1 MVSKKTRKNRQK
13 ADIRLAIHLLA
24 MRQMNLTTS
33 VNDALLAMWQRI
45 DDLQKEVEKL
55 KEDCNYEAYK
65 KRLEAKPGRRAGRAG
80 KLYGDM

>member
-13 ADIRLAIHLLA
+13 ADIRLALHLLA
-24 MRQMNLTTS
+24 TRQANLSVS

-55 KEDCNYEAYK
+55 KEESNEK
-65 KRLEAKPGRRAGRAG
+65 V
-80 KLYGDM
+80 